1 MSTRP
6 TDTDSRDTFS
16 DRCAS
21 SASFISVHSELH
33 EVNEVTVP
41 LQLADAPLDETVIRL
56 ALAGALGMFLGLE
69 REWSQKSAGIR
80 TFSLISLLGAV
91 FTLLVLETDLGE
103 PLLILGGL
111 LVVVQGVMLGIQG
124 LLSDEGTGLSL
135 TTSVSMLVAYGI
147 GALVVAGFITEGV
160 TVAVLSSLL
169 LVLKRELHEF
179 AWGLSREEM
188 RSTTEFAILAFVIYP
203 LLPAEIDLEFGGLVI
218 PLEPQVIWLM
228 VVAVAGIGI
237 VNYAIV
243 STYGGRGIAVTG
255 FFGGLAS
262 STAVVG
268 TMLDHVRQ
276 RPEAA
281 SYAVAAI
288 LLANAAMAA
297 RNLAIAVGFTVGSG
311 SRILLEAIVPL
322 GAVILVAF
330 AVAAWSADWG
340 ESGPIE
346 LESPFSMKNALAF
359 GAVFLV
365 VLVFG
370 SLAETWFGTLGFYAT
385 AVASGFVSSAGATTS
400 AVVLYRGG
408 QLGPAEATIAIL
420 LATVSSIVVK
430 ALLAATSSNR
440 GFRLQ
445 VAAYSGLLLLGGAVA
460 TVVVVI

>member
-1 MSTRP
+1 MCDHGERSG
-6 TDTDSRDTFS
+6 
-16 DRCAS
+16 
-21 SASFISVHSELH
+21 
-33 EVNEVTVP
+33 VNAVP
-41 LQLADAPLDETVIRL
+41 LQLADAPLEETVVRL

-69 REWSQKSAGIR
+69 REWSQKAAGIR

-91 FTLLVLETDLGE
+91 FTVLVREGDVGESLLL
-103 PLLILGGL
+103 LGGL
-111 LVVVQGVMLGIQG
+111 LVIVQGVLLAVQG
-124 LLSDEGTGLSL
+124 LMEGEAAETGLSL
-135 TTSVSMLVAYGI
+135 TTSVSMLVAYGV
-147 GALVVAGFITEGV
+147 GVLVSAGFILEGV

-203 LLPAEIDLEFGGLVI
+203 LLPATYEPEVAGITI

-237 VNYAIV
+237 ANYAIV
-243 STYGGRGIAVTG
+243 STYGGRGIAITG

-268 TMLDHVRQ
+268 TMLDHVDQ

-297 RNLAIAVGFTVGSG
+297 RNLAIAVGFTAGG
-311 SRILLEAIVPL
+311 EAGILLEAIVPL
-322 GAVILVAF
+322 GAVILLAF
-330 AVAAWSADWG
+330 AVAAATADWS
-340 ESGPIE
+340 ESGPME
-346 LESPFSMKNALAF
+346 LESPFSLTNALGF

-408 QLGPAEATIAIL
+408 QLGAAEATIAIL

-430 ALLAATSSNR
+430 ALLAATSTNA
-440 GFRLQ
+440 GFRNR
-445 VAAYSGLLLLGGAVA
+445 VAAYSTVLLVGGALASVLL
-460 TVVVVI
+460 VV

>member
-1 MSTRP
+1 M
-6 TDTDSRDTFS
+6 
-16 DRCAS
+16 
-21 SASFISVHSELH
+21 
-33 EVNEVTVP
+33 NEVALQVAETP
-41 LQLADAPLDETVIRL
+41 LEETVVRI

-80 TFSLISLLGAV
+80 TFSLISLLAAV
-91 FTLLVLETDLGE
+91 FTVLAVEAETPIGEGLLVL
-103 PLLILGGL
+103 GGV
-111 LVVVQGVMLGIQG
+111 LVIVQGVLLAVQG
-124 LLSDEGTGLSL
+124 LMSEDETGLSL
-135 TTSVSMLVAYGI
+135 TTSVSMLVAYGV
-147 GALVVAGFITEGV
+147 GALVAVGFILEGV

-179 AWGLSREEM
+179 AWGLSHEEM
-188 RSTTEFAILAFVIYP
+188 RSTIEFAILAFVIYP
-203 LLPAEIDLEFGGLVI
+203 LLPAETTVEFAGLAI

-237 VNYAIV
+237 ANYAIV
-243 STYGGRGIAVTG
+243 TTYGGRGIAITG

-288 LLANAAMAA
+288 LLANAAMAT
-297 RNLAIAVGFTVGSG
+297 RNLAIAVGFTAGSD
-311 SRILLEAIVPL
+311 SEILVEAIVPL
-322 GAVILVAF
+322 GAVIVLAF
-330 AVAAWSADWG
+330 AVAALTADWD
-340 ESGPIE
+340 ESGPME
-346 LESPFSMKNALAF
+346 LESPFSLRNALGF
-359 GAVFLV
+359 GVVFLG

-408 QLGPAEATIAIL
+408 QLGGPEATIAIL

-430 ALLAATSSNR
+430 ALLASTSTNT
-440 GFRLQ
+440 GFRNR
-445 VAAYSGLLLLGGAVA
+445 VAAYSAILLIGGALASVL
-460 TVVVVI
+460 VVV

>member
-1 MSTRP
+1 M
-6 TDTDSRDTFS
+6 
-16 DRCAS
+16 
-21 SASFISVHSELH
+21 
-33 EVNEVTVP
+33 NEVT
-41 LQLADAPLDETVIRL
+41 LQVAEGPLDETVVRI
-56 ALAGALGMFLGLE
+56 ALAGALGLFLGLE

-80 TFSLISLLGAV
+80 TFSLISLLAAV
-91 FTLLVLETDLGE
+91 FTILVLETDIGE
-103 PLLILGGL
+103 SLLILGGL
-111 LVVVQGVMLGIQG
+111 LVIVQGILLATQG
-124 LLSDEGTGLSL
+124 LMGDEEAGLSL
-135 TTSVSMLVAYGI
+135 TTSVSMLVAYGV
-147 GALVVAGFITEGV
+147 GALVAAGFIIEGI

-188 RSTTEFAILAFVIYP
+188 RSTVEFAILAFVIYP
-203 LLPAEIDLEFGGLVI
+203 LLPAETALDLGGLTI

-311 SRILLEAIVPL
+311 SAVLLEAIVPL

-330 AVAAWSADWG
+330 GIAGLTADWS
-340 ESGPIE
+340 ESGAME
-346 LESPFSMKNALAF
+346 LESPFSMKNALGF

-408 QLGPAEATIAIL
+408 QLSAAEATIAIL
-420 LATVSSIVVK
+420 LATVSSILVK
-430 ALLAATSSNR
+430 AALVATSSNHS
-440 GFRLQ
+440 FRNQ
-445 VAAYSGLLLLGGAVA
+445 VAAYSAMLLLGGALA
-460 TVVVVI
+460 TLVVVI

>member
-1 MSTRP
+1 MS
-6 TDTDSRDTFS
+6 
-16 DRCAS
+16 
-21 SASFISVHSELH
+21 
-33 EVNEVTVP
+33 EVS
-41 LQLADAPLDETVIRL
+41 LQLVDASLDNTVVRI

-91 FTLLVLETDLGE
+91 FTLFAIETDIGE
-103 PLLILGGL
+103 GL
-111 LVVVQGVMLGIQG
+111 LVLGGVLVIIQGVLLAVQG
-124 LLSDEGTGLSL
+124 LLSDDDTGLSL
-135 TTSVSMLVAYGI
+135 TTSVSMLVAYSVGV
-147 GALVVAGFITEGV
+147 LVASGFIIEGV

-203 LLPAEIDLEFGGLVI
+203 LLPAEIALEFGGLI
-218 PLEPQVIWLM
+218 LPLEPQVIWLM

-237 VNYAIV
+237 ANYAIV

-276 RPEAA
+276 RPAAA

-297 RNLAIAVGFTVGSG
+297 RNLAIAVGFTMGG
-311 SRILLEAIVPL
+311 ETAILLEAIVPL
-322 GAVILVAF
+322 GAVILIAF
-330 AVAAWSADWG
+330 AIAAITADWR

-408 QLGPAEATIAIL
+408 QLGAAEATIAIL

-430 ALLAATSSNR
+430 ALLASTSTNHD
-440 GFRLQ
+440 FRKQ
-445 VAAYSGLLLLGGAVA
+445 VAVYSGLLLLGGGLASLL
-460 TVVVVI
+460 IIL

>member
-1 MSTRP
+1 M
-6 TDTDSRDTFS
+6 
-16 DRCAS
+16 
-21 SASFISVHSELH
+21 
-33 EVNEVTVP
+33 NEVS
-41 LQLADAPLDETVIRL
+41 LQLVDASLDNTVVRI

-91 FTLLVLETDLGE
+91 FTLFAIETDIGE
-103 PLLILGGL
+103 GL
-111 LVVVQGVMLGIQG
+111 LVLGGVLVIIQGVLLAVQG
-124 LLSDEGTGLSL
+124 LLSDGDTGLSL
-135 TTSVSMLVAYGI
+135 TTSVSMLVAYSVGV
-147 GALVVAGFITEGV
+147 LVASGFIIEGV

-203 LLPAEIDLEFGGLVI
+203 LLPAEITLEFGGLLL

-237 VNYAIV
+237 ANYAIV

-276 RPEAA
+276 RPAAA

-297 RNLAIAVGFTVGSG
+297 RNLAIAVGFTMGG
-311 SRILLEAIVPL
+311 ETAILFEAIVPL
-322 GAVILVAF
+322 GAVILIAF
-330 AVAAWSADWG
+330 AIAIITADWR
-340 ESGPIE
+340 ESGPVE

-408 QLGPAEATIAIL
+408 QLGAAEATIAIL

-430 ALLAATSSNR
+430 ALLASTSANHD
-440 GFRLQ
+440 FRKQ
-445 VAAYSGLLLLGGAVA
+445 VAVYSGLLLLGGGLASLL
-460 TVVVVI
+460 IIL

>member
-1 MSTRP
+1 M
-6 TDTDSRDTFS
+6 
-16 DRCAS
+16 CARGERS
-21 SASFISVHSELH
+21 G
-33 EVNEVTVP
+33 VNEVT
-41 LQLADAPLDETVIRL
+41 LQLADAPLDETVVRL

-91 FTLLVLETDLGE
+91 FTLLASETDIGE
-103 PLLILGGL
+103 GLLVLGGL
-111 LVVVQGVMLGIQG
+111 LVIVQGVLLAVQG
-124 LLSDEGTGLSL
+124 LLDDDGETGLSL

-147 GALVVAGFITEGV
+147 GALVAAGFILEGV

-188 RSTTEFAILAFVIYP
+188 RSTTEFAILAFVVYP
-203 LLPAEIDLEFGGLVI
+203 LLPAEWNPEVAGIVI

-311 SRILLEAIVPL
+311 TDVLLEAIIPL
-322 GAVILVAF
+322 GAVIVIAF
-330 AVAAWSADWG
+330 AIAATTADWG

-385 AVASGFVSSAGATTS
+385 AIASGFVSSAGATTS

-408 QLGPAEATIAIL
+408 QLGAAEATIAIL
-420 LATVSSIVVK
+420 LATVSSILVK
-430 ALLAATSSNR
+430 TLLASTSSNHD
-440 GFRLQ
+440 FRKQ
-445 VAAYSGLLLLGGAVA
+445 VAAYSGLLLLGGALASVI
-460 TVVVVI
+460 VVI

>member
-1 MSTRP
+1 MN
-6 TDTDSRDTFS
+6 D
-16 DRCAS
+16 
-21 SASFISVHSELH
+21 V
-33 EVNEVTVP
+33 V
-41 LQLADAPLDETVIRL
+41 LQVVEAPLEGTVVRI

-80 TFSLISLLGAV
+80 TFSLISLLAAV
-91 FTLLVLETDLGE
+91 FTILALETEIGQGLLV
-103 PLLILGGL
+103 LGGL
-111 LVVVQGVMLGIQG
+111 LVIVQGVLLAVRG
-124 LLSDEGTGLSL
+124 LTGEEDTGLSL
-135 TTSVSMLVAYGI
+135 TTSVSMLVAYGV
-147 GALVVAGFITEGV
+147 GAMVAAGFILEGV

-188 RSTTEFAILAFVIYP
+188 RASSEFAILAFVVYP
-203 LLPAEIDLEFGGLVI
+203 LLPAEYTLDVGGIAI

-268 TMLDHVRQ
+268 TMLDHVHQ
-276 RPEAA
+276 RPDAA
-281 SYAVAAI
+281 SYAVAAV

-297 RNLAIAVGFTVGSG
+297 RNLAIAVAFTIGTGNSP
-311 SRILLEAIVPL
+311 LFEAVVPL
-322 GAVILVAF
+322 GAVIVLAF
-330 AVAAWSADWG
+330 VIAAVTADWR
-340 ESGPIE
+340 ESAAME
-346 LESPFSMKNALAF
+346 LESPFSMKNALGF

-385 AVASGFVSSAGATTS
+385 AVASGLVSSAGATTS

-408 QLGPAEATIAIL
+408 QLGSAEATIAIL
-420 LATVSSIVVK
+420 LATVASIVVK
-430 ALLAATSSNR
+430 AVLATTSTNAD
-440 GFRLQ
+440 FRRQ
-445 VAAYSGLLLLGGAVA
+445 VAIYSAALLVGGAVA
-460 TVVVVI
+460 STVVVA